1 MNIKFKLTLWFTSIV
16 AAILFGSF
24 YIVYQNYAHFRQ
36 ANFFERLNDRAHF
49 IANTFI
55 ESGGLSQQTIET
67 LINYNLSI
75 SPNLHLSIY
84 DSVGRLLQPIG
95 SMIPISTERIKLINT
110 KLYLEEQKTDTQY
123 VYFALSHSK
132 GNLIVVASAF
142 DRTGFKKVEYLGNL
156 FLIIL
161 VCSIVTTAFAGWWF
175 SRLALKPMNQ
185 VVNDVQHIT
194 AKNLHNRLTV
204 RKSRDEI
211 ADLANTFNKMLDRLE
226 ASFALQ
232 KDFVSNA
239 SHEFKTPLTS
249 IKGQIQVAL
258 LKTRSEKDYQ
268 HILQSLNDDINN
280 IINLLNALQELAK
293 ANADFPFKTF
303 YPIQIL
309 DILLDVQNELLKN
322 KPNYQVEISIAH
334 LEDENINTYCY
345 GDVNLLKSAFNN
357 ILDNGCK
364 FSPTKKASLTVQFH
378 AKHISFLFKDEGV
391 GISDDNLPY
400 IFEPFFRGNDT
411 RNIYGH
417 GIGLSLVKRIID
429 LHNGTIEVT
438 SLLGKGTEF
447 LVTLPNYENKE

>member
-1 MNIKFKLTLWFTSIV
+1 MNIKFKLTLWFNSIV

-24 YIVYQNYAHFRQ
+24 YFVHQNYTHFRQ
-36 ANFFERLNDRAHF
+36 SNFFERLNDRAHF

-55 ESGGLSQQTIET
+55 ETGGLSQQTIET
-67 LINYNLSI
+67 LIGYNLSV
-75 SPNLHLSIY
+75 SSNLHLSIY
-84 DSVGRLLQPIG
+84 DSVGTLLQPIG
-95 SMIPISTERIKLINT
+95 LTIPISNERFKQINT
-110 KLYLEEQKTDTQY
+110 ELYIEEQKTDTQY
-123 VYFALSHSK
+123 VYFTLAHAK
-132 GNLIVVASAF
+132 GNLIVVAGAI
-142 DRTGFKKVEYLGNL
+142 DKTGFKKVEFLGNL
-156 FLIIL
+156 FLIIWL
-161 VCSIVTTAFAGWWF
+161 ASIVTTAFAGWWF

-185 VVNDVQHIT
+185 VVNDVQRIT

-204 RKSRDEI
+204 HKSRDEI
-211 ADLANTFNKMLDRLE
+211 ADLAHTFNKMLDRLE

-239 SHEFKTPLTS
+239 SHEFRTPLTS

-258 LKTRSEKDYQ
+258 LRARSEKDYQ
-268 HILQSLNDDINN
+268 HLLQSLNDDINN

-322 KPNYQVEISIAH
+322 KPTYQIEINIAD
-334 LEDENINTYCY
+334 LEDENINTYCF

-357 ILDNGCK
+357 IIDNGCK
-364 FSPTKKASLTVQFH
+364 FSPSKKVSLTLQFQT
-378 AKHISFLFKDEGV
+378 KHISFLFKDDGV
-391 GISDDNLPY
+391 GISEENLQH
-400 IFEPFFRGNDT
+400 IFEPFYRGNDT

-417 GIGLSLVKRIID
+417 GIGLSLVKRIIE
-429 LHNGTIEVT
+429 LHNGTIKVT
-438 SLLGKGTEF
+438 SVLGKGTAF